1 MILDYNQVP
10 NLFNSKKKKKKKN
23 KRKEKNDCK
32 IMWTFKIDVI

>member
-10 NLFNSKKKKKKKN
+10 NLFNSKNKNKKKKN
-23 KRKEKNDCK
+23 CK